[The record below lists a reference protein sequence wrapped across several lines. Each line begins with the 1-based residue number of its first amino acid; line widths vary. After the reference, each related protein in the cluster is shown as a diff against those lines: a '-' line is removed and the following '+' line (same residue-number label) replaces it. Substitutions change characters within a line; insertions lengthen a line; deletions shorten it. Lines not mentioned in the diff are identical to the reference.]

1 MNSSEAKT
9 DRPLSRQ
16 PPIRR
21 VGLLS
26 PTSGNLGNAAMQA
39 ALISNLRKR
48 LSNVEFVGI
57 TLNPGDTRRRL
68 GIEAFPLAAVSHPH
82 YGLYTS
88 DVTATAQTSGR
99 KPGKIAHL
107 LKKIPGLRRF
117 VWAVRTWRMELA
129 HVAAAVR
136 LVRKLDRLIVP
147 GGGTLDDSWG
157 GPWGQPWAIFKWSLI
172 SRACGVPF
180 FFVSIGKSSVER
192 PLSRFF
198 FRIALRLAEYR
209 SYRDN
214 DSKIAAQGLVNAS
227 HDPVYPDLAF
237 SYPYPIVQ
245 TQLTTAP
252 ANDRLV
258 VGVSPIAYCDPRA
271 WPQKDAGRYAAYLSQ
286 LAEMVRW
293 LIKEG
298 HRVLFFTTDSPDV
311 ATVSDLQAM
320 LSAIAPGT
328 EAIETLPGSNEQS
341 PDTLLEGLSRADLVI
356 ASRLHGVILS
366 HLNTIPV
373 LAISFD
379 PKVDAHMK
387 AIGQY
392 NYCLNID
399 HLQVKALRERFVA
412 LAAARHREQESIRSA
427 ALRFRQQ
434 LDFQYERI
442 VGATPIGAGIS
453 SSPHTKPHQRR
464 ENVAHGASRGITA
477 YREHAEPRSGD
488 RRSAMIKTALSPL
501 PGLFRRIVPAFSPRL
516 PPWATRVHPHP
527 RPLSRPAGEGC
538 RRRGEGHSTQ
548 GLRPGLIYAAPDG
561 APKDERA

>member
-1 MNSSEAKT
+1 
-9 DRPLSRQ
+9 
-16 PPIRR
+16 
-21 VGLLS
+21 
-26 PTSGNLGNAAMQA
+26 MQA

-48 LSNVEFVGI
+48 LPSVEFVGI

-68 GIEAFPLAAVSHPH
+68 GIEAFPLAAVSRSD

-88 DVTATAQTSGR
+88 DVPATAQPSNR
-99 KPGKIAHL
+99 KPGKIKHL
-107 LKKIPGLRRF
+107 LKKISGLRRF
-117 VWAVRTWRMELA
+117 VWAVRTWKTELA
-129 HVAAAVR
+129 HIAAAVR

-157 GPWGQPWAIFKWSLI
+157 GPWGQPWAVFKWSLI

-180 FFVSIGKSSVER
+180 FFVSIGKSSVEW

-209 SYRDN
+209 SYRDTE
-214 DSKIAAQGLVNAS
+214 SKVAAQGLVNAS

-237 SYPYPIVQ
+237 SYPYPIMS
-245 TQLTTAP
+245 TRLTTAST
-252 ANDRLV
+252 NDRLV

-271 WPQKDAGRYAAYLSQ
+271 WPQKDPGQYAAYLSQ
-286 LAEMVRW
+286 LAEMVKW

-320 LSAIAPGT
+320 LSGIAPGSRMT
-328 EAIETLPGSNEQS
+328 ETLPGSDEQS
-341 PDTLLEGLSRADLVI
+341 PDTLLRGISRADLVI

-366 HLNTIPV
+366 HLNAIPV

-392 NYCLNID
+392 DYCLNID
-399 HLQVKALRERFVA
+399 YLHYRALIERFAA

-434 LDFQYERI
+434 LDLQYERI
-442 VGATPIGAGIS
+442 VGTAPISAGIS
-453 SSPHTKPHQRR
+453 PSPDTKPHQRR
-464 ENVAHGASRGITA
+464 ENAAHGASRGITA
-477 YREHAEPRSGD
+477 DREHAEPRSGD
-488 RRSAMIKTALSPL
+488 RRSAIMKTALSPL

-516 PPWATRVHPHP
+516 PPWATFLRPP
-527 RPLSRPAGEGC
+527 RRAPEPDRARSSAY
-538 RRRGEGHSTQ
+538 RRGTCQLGVR
-548 GLRPGLIYAAPDG
+548 LRRGPTRRH
-561 APKDERA
+561 RAVQDRRLDD